1 MKKQNLYIKSLL
13 SFLLLLVLINTH
25 AQTGL
30 NFQGVAR
37 TSNNVILAS
46 QQISLRLSIIQ
57 GSAIGATEYTETRKV
72 NTNAQGLFNAVI
84 GDTGAISS
92 IGNFASINWKLSPKF
107 LKIEMDPAA
116 GTNFITMGTT
126 QFQSVAYAM
135 FANSVDAEN
144 ISGIVPVARG
154 GTGATSLALLPIST
168 ATQTALDLKLNIADS
183 VTGYITP
190 TQLASKTFDT
200 TSLSNRIDVIAAATD
215 INSTIATKLNI
226 ADSVTGYITPTQ
238 LASKTFDTTSLS
250 NRIDIKLSKVDT
262 STLSNRI
269 NSTIATKLN
278 IADSVT
284 GYITPTQL
292 ASKTF
297 DTTSLSNRIDIKLSK
312 VDTSTLSNRIN
323 LKLNK
328 ADTATLS
335 NRIDLKANID
345 SVNFAKD
352 ITVNGIDIGIGG
364 GKLSSN
370 TRIGVTALKQNTIGT
385 NNTAIGLASLFSNTK
400 GSNNTA
406 IGHSSDVFYDSLTN
420 ATAIGNGAIVSASNS
435 IQLGNTSVRNVKTN
449 GTLTAGTVTYPNR
462 DSTAGLVLKTDGLG
476 NLSWTTFSTTAGFMS
491 ASEETISGRKIFNS
505 DDGFVATGTFGQ
517 GNPTS
522 LGAGVRMMWT
532 PRKAAFRVGG
542 MDDTKWDDSTSMGS
556 YSTSFG
562 QNNLASGDYS
572 FVAGATD
579 TASALAAVSF
589 GQNSVAS
596 QSHAFAMG
604 YGAKA
609 NGYAS
614 TSIGHLTLADA
625 TSSIA
630 MGYLDTASAFGSV
643 ALGQGSRAEQPTSFA
658 MGQYAK
664 ARGSSSVA
672 MGENT
677 IASGPHSVAFG
688 LNTLASGNESFA
700 IGEGTIASSST
711 STAMGL
717 NTTASG
723 YQSTAMGQG
732 TLASGGTSTAMGLNT
747 VASGYQSTSM
757 GDSTTSSGYGST
769 SMGNSTLASGTHSV
783 AMGFRT
789 TASGDQST
797 AMGQG
802 TIASNSHSTAMGL
815 NTTASGYESTA
826 MGQGTIASSNH
837 STAMGLNTIASGY
850 QSIAMGQGTTAS
862 SSTSTA
868 MGLNTTASGYQ
879 STSMGDSTISSGYGS
894 TTMGNRTNASGDHS
908 VAMGFKSVAS
918 GTQSIAG
925 GYESKASGNHSLA
938 MGYQSIASNDQ
949 AFAFGNTDTASGYQ
963 SIAMGL
969 NSSATSNST
978 VAIGNNVNA
987 ASYGETALGIFN
999 TRYTPTAAT
1008 SFDSTDR
1015 LFVIGNGLDDT
1026 HRSDAITIL
1035 KNGNTTIAGKITTGA
1050 MTYPNTDSTAG
1061 LVLTTDGLGKASWAS
1076 TPSYTVGLNA
1086 SLGGY
1091 VFYVTPNG
1099 KHGLVTETQDQSAA
1113 STWYDAIDSVS
1124 NPDNH
1129 SINGKNFT
1137 DWRLPTKYE
1146 LYLMNLSYSSIDSA
1160 GTTFAMQYWSSIEY
1174 QTNPT
1179 RAWYQFIGSG
1189 GTPYD
1194 AEKTR
1199 GYKVR
1204 AVRSF

>member
-144 ISGIVPVARG
+144 ISGIVPVTRG

-200 TSLSNRIDVIAAATD
+200 TSLSNRIDIKLSKVDTSTLSNR

-250 NRIDIKLSKVDT
+250 NRIDVIAAATD
-262 STLSNRI
+262 I

-449 GTLTAGTVTYPNR
+449 GTLTVGTVTYPNR

-630 MGYLDTASAFGSV
+630 MGYLDTASALAAVSFGQNSVASQSHAFAMGYGAKANGYASTSIGHLTLADATSSIAMGYLDTASAFGSV

-700 IGEGTIASSST
+700 MGEGTTASSST

-732 TLASGGTSTAMGLNT
+732 TLASGDA
-747 VASGYQSTSM
+747 
-757 GDSTTSSGYGST
+757 
-769 SMGNSTLASGTHSV
+769 
-783 AMGFRT
+783 
-789 TASGDQST
+789 
-797 AMGQG
+797 
-802 TIASNSHSTAMGL
+802 STAMGL
-815 NTTASGYESTA
+815 NTTASGYQSIA
-826 MGQGTIASSNH
+826 MGQGTTASSST
-837 STAMGLNTIASGY
+837 STAMGLNTTASGY

>member
-1 MKKQNLYIKSLL
+1 
-13 SFLLLLVLINTH
+13 
-25 AQTGL
+25 
-30 NFQGVAR
+30 
-37 TSNNVILAS
+37 
-46 QQISLRLSIIQ
+46 
-57 GSAIGATEYTETRKV
+57 
-72 NTNAQGLFNAVI
+72 
-84 GDTGAISS
+84 
-92 IGNFASINWKLSPKF
+92 
-107 LKIEMDPAA
+107 
-116 GTNFITMGTT
+116 
-126 QFQSVAYAM
+126 
-135 FANSVDAEN
+135 
-144 ISGIVPVARG
+144 
-154 GTGATSLALLPIST
+154 
-168 ATQTALDLKLNIADS
+168 
-183 VTGYITP
+183 
-190 TQLASKTFDT
+190 
-200 TSLSNRIDVIAAATD
+200 
-215 INSTIATKLNI
+215 
-226 ADSVTGYITPTQ
+226 
-238 LASKTFDTTSLS
+238 
-250 NRIDIKLSKVDT
+250 
-262 STLSNRI
+262 
-269 NSTIATKLN
+269 
-278 IADSVT
+278 
-284 GYITPTQL
+284 
-292 ASKTF
+292 
-297 DTTSLSNRIDIKLSK
+297 
-312 VDTSTLSNRIN
+312 
-323 LKLNK
+323 
-328 ADTATLS
+328 
-335 NRIDLKANID
+335 
-345 SVNFAKD
+345 
-352 ITVNGIDIGIGG
+352 
-364 GKLSSN
+364 
-370 TRIGVTALKQNTIGT
+370 
-385 NNTAIGLASLFSNTK
+385 
-400 GSNNTA
+400 
-406 IGHSSDVFYDSLTN
+406 
-420 ATAIGNGAIVSASNS
+420 
-435 IQLGNTSVRNVKTN
+435 
-449 GTLTAGTVTYPNR
+449 
-462 DSTAGLVLKTDGLG
+462 
-476 NLSWTTFSTTAGFMS
+476 
-491 ASEETISGRKIFNS
+491 
-505 DDGFVATGTFGQ
+505 
-517 GNPTS
+517 
-522 LGAGVRMMWT
+522 
-532 PRKAAFRVGG
+532 
-542 MDDTKWDDSTSMGS
+542 
-556 YSTSFG
+556 
-562 QNNLASGDYS
+562 
-572 FVAGATD
+572 
-579 TASALAAVSF
+579 
-589 GQNSVAS
+589 
-596 QSHAFAMG
+596 
-604 YGAKA
+604 
-609 NGYAS
+609 
-614 TSIGHLTLADA
+614 
-625 TSSIA
+625 
-630 MGYLDTASAFGSV
+630 
-643 ALGQGSRAEQPTSFA
+643 
-658 MGQYAK
+658 
-664 ARGSSSVA
+664 
-672 MGENT
+672 
-677 IASGPHSVAFG
+677 
-688 LNTLASGNESFA
+688 
-700 IGEGTIASSST
+700 
-711 STAMGL
+711 MGL

-732 TLASGGTSTAMGLNT
+732 TLASGDA
-747 VASGYQSTSM
+747 
-757 GDSTTSSGYGST
+757 
-769 SMGNSTLASGTHSV
+769 
-783 AMGFRT
+783 
-789 TASGDQST
+789 
-797 AMGQG
+797 
-802 TIASNSHSTAMGL
+802 STAMGL
-815 NTTASGYESTA
+815 NTT
-826 MGQGTIASSNH
+826 
-837 STAMGLNTIASGY
+837 ASGY

-1099 KHGLVTETQDQSAA
+1099 KHGLVAETQDQSAA

>member
-1 MKKQNLYIKSLL
+1 
-13 SFLLLLVLINTH
+13 
-25 AQTGL
+25 
-30 NFQGVAR
+30 
-37 TSNNVILAS
+37 
-46 QQISLRLSIIQ
+46 
-57 GSAIGATEYTETRKV
+57 
-72 NTNAQGLFNAVI
+72 
-84 GDTGAISS
+84 
-92 IGNFASINWKLSPKF
+92 
-107 LKIEMDPAA
+107 
-116 GTNFITMGTT
+116 
-126 QFQSVAYAM
+126 
-135 FANSVDAEN
+135 
-144 ISGIVPVARG
+144 
-154 GTGATSLALLPIST
+154 
-168 ATQTALDLKLNIADS
+168 
-183 VTGYITP
+183 
-190 TQLASKTFDT
+190 
-200 TSLSNRIDVIAAATD
+200 
-215 INSTIATKLNI
+215 
-226 ADSVTGYITPTQ
+226 
-238 LASKTFDTTSLS
+238 
-250 NRIDIKLSKVDT
+250 
-262 STLSNRI
+262 
-269 NSTIATKLN
+269 
-278 IADSVT
+278 
-284 GYITPTQL
+284 
-292 ASKTF
+292 
-297 DTTSLSNRIDIKLSK
+297 
-312 VDTSTLSNRIN
+312 
-323 LKLNK
+323 
-328 ADTATLS
+328 
-335 NRIDLKANID
+335 
-345 SVNFAKD
+345 
-352 ITVNGIDIGIGG
+352 
-364 GKLSSN
+364 
-370 TRIGVTALKQNTIGT
+370 
-385 NNTAIGLASLFSNTK
+385 
-400 GSNNTA
+400 
-406 IGHSSDVFYDSLTN
+406 
-420 ATAIGNGAIVSASNS
+420 
-435 IQLGNTSVRNVKTN
+435 
-449 GTLTAGTVTYPNR
+449 
-462 DSTAGLVLKTDGLG
+462 
-476 NLSWTTFSTTAGFMS
+476 
-491 ASEETISGRKIFNS
+491 
-505 DDGFVATGTFGQ
+505 
-517 GNPTS
+517 
-522 LGAGVRMMWT
+522 
-532 PRKAAFRVGG
+532 
-542 MDDTKWDDSTSMGS
+542 
-556 YSTSFG
+556 
-562 QNNLASGDYS
+562 
-572 FVAGATD
+572 
-579 TASALAAVSF
+579 
-589 GQNSVAS
+589 
-596 QSHAFAMG
+596 
-604 YGAKA
+604 
-609 NGYAS
+609 
-614 TSIGHLTLADA
+614 
-625 TSSIA
+625 
-630 MGYLDTASAFGSV
+630 
-643 ALGQGSRAEQPTSFA
+643 
-658 MGQYAK
+658 
-664 ARGSSSVA
+664 
-672 MGENT
+672 
-677 IASGPHSVAFG
+677 
-688 LNTLASGNESFA
+688 
-700 IGEGTIASSST
+700 
-711 STAMGL
+711 MGL

-732 TLASGGTSTAMGLNT
+732 TLASGDA
-747 VASGYQSTSM
+747 
-757 GDSTTSSGYGST
+757 
-769 SMGNSTLASGTHSV
+769 
-783 AMGFRT
+783 
-789 TASGDQST
+789 
-797 AMGQG
+797 
-802 TIASNSHSTAMGL
+802 STAMGL
-815 NTTASGYESTA
+815 NTT
-826 MGQGTIASSNH
+826 
-837 STAMGLNTIASGY
+837 ASGY

-1076 TPSYTVGLNA
+1076 TSTPSYTVGLNA

>member
-57 GSAIGATEYTETRKV
+57 GSAIGASEYTETRKV

-168 ATQTALDLKLNIADS
+168 ATQTALDL
-183 VTGYITP
+183 
-190 TQLASKTFDT
+190 
-200 TSLSNRIDVIAAATD
+200 
-215 INSTIATKLNI
+215 KLNI

>member
-57 GSAIGATEYTETRKV
+57 GSAIGASEYTETRKV

>member
-215 INSTIATKLNI
+215 
-226 ADSVTGYITPTQ
+226 
-238 LASKTFDTTSLS
+238 
-250 NRIDIKLSKVDT
+250 
-262 STLSNRI
+262 I

-732 TLASGGTSTAMGLNT
+732 TLASGDA
-747 VASGYQSTSM
+747 
-757 GDSTTSSGYGST
+757 
-769 SMGNSTLASGTHSV
+769 
-783 AMGFRT
+783 
-789 TASGDQST
+789 
-797 AMGQG
+797 
-802 TIASNSHSTAMGL
+802 STAMGL
-815 NTTASGYESTA
+815 NTT
-826 MGQGTIASSNH
+826 
-837 STAMGLNTIASGY
+837 ASGY

>member
-57 GSAIGATEYTETRKV
+57 GSAIGASEYTETRKV

-215 INSTIATKLNI
+215 
-226 ADSVTGYITPTQ
+226 
-238 LASKTFDTTSLS
+238 
-250 NRIDIKLSKVDT
+250 
-262 STLSNRI
+262 I